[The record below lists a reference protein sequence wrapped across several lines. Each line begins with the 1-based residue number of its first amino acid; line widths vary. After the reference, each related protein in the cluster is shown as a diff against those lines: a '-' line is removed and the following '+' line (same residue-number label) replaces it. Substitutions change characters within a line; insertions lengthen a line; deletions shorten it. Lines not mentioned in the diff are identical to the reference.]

1 MSSSTGVMVNVGCVP
16 TQSGS
21 KSHSVTVHCTDVGR
35 FASSTCTRRGVG
47 ALMTNSSSPP
57 VSPDPAAEV
66 HQAVRPDA
74 VVIASNTASGVACTR
89 IVFS

>member
-1 MSSSTGVMVNVGCVP
+1 MSPSTAVMVNVGRVP

-35 FASSTCTRRGVG
+35 VASSTCTRSGVG
-47 ALMTNSSSPP
+47 ALMANSSSPP
-57 VSPDPAAEV
+57 VSPEPEAAV
-66 HQAVRPDA
+66 HQAVRPES
-74 VVIASNTASGVACTR
+74 VVIASNTASGDACTR